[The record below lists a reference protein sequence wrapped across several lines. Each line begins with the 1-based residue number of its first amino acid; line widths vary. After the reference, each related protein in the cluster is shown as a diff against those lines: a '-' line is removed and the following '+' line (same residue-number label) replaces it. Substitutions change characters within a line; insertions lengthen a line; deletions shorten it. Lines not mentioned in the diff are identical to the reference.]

1 MNPSIVYQIIRYGI
15 PYAAGH
21 YRTTGEFV
29 QVFPVKQVFLS
40 KTAWCRA
47 WYIFG
52 DEHVV
57 TYFRRPAVLRR

>member
-1 MNPSIVYQIIRYGI
+1 MSSSVFFQIVRFGV

-21 YRTTGEFV
+21 YRATGEFV
-29 QVFPVKQVFLS
+29 QVFPVKQVFSS

-47 WYIFG
+47 WSIFG
-52 DEHVV
+52 DEQVM